1 MTIAPRP
8 CALCLE
14 IDPDPQE
21 FRRASS
27 WLRAGGAS
35 LGVPN
40 EQVDRLELCLNE
52 VLANLVE
59 HGGDAVASHTIQ
71 LELGVSP
78 VPGSACSCRYPAGLL
93 AGINPQA
100 SYRSETAQ
108 LNHSDLLFADTD
120 GLSEAEDD
128 KGRAFAIEPCRVLLI
143 QRSRAPLPVI
153 LDGVRDALTSFC
165 GSGALEDDC
174 TLLLLRIP

>member
-35 LGVPN
+35 LGVPD
-40 EQVDRLELCLNE
+40 EQIDRLELCLNE
-52 VLANLVE
+52 LLANLVE
-59 HGGDAVASHTIQ
+59 HGGEAVASHTIQ

-78 VPGSACSCRYPAGLL
+78 VPSGFGVQLVVCDRGEPFDSGQADLRPLPGSLNQASPGGLGLL
-93 AGINPQA
+93 LVKTFCDELH
-100 SYRSETAQ
+100 Y
-108 LNHSDLLFADTD
+108 
-120 GLSEAEDD
+120 
-128 KGRAFAIEPCRVLLI
+128 RVLEG
-143 QRSRAPLPVI
+143 RN
-153 LDGVRDALTSFC
+153 
-165 GSGALEDDC
+165 E
-174 TLLLLRIP
+174 LRITMHWTPRS